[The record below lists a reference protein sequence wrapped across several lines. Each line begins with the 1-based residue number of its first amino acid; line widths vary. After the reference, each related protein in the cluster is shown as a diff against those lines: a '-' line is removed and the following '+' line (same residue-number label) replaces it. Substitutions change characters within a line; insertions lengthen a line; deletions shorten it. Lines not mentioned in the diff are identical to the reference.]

1 MGGQLMLNPNT
12 ASGQAVI
19 VRRGKERASG
29 KKKRVSTLKKII
41 LRERSAKDAARAAV
55 GLAYLKDGGDAAAVD
70 GGDGVQQR
78 VEEEE
83 QGDDIVLH
91 VARDHVYISLE
102 TCSDGQVRVH
112 MLPVEAH
119 DEDETGSGDEEGSSS
134 STSWSD
140 ADGDDDAAS
149 VLSGDAHRIESEHSA
164 AAVVDHDAADSA
176 GLAAVGGLRVDAAP
190 FVPFGGRTYGA
201 PGPAAT
207 ACALCGVQC
216 GTALVLDQ
224 HMRGK
229 SHSRHVRAA
238 AAQAL
243 REQSAFNQANGGG
256 VPADSRTEP
265 QTQTQQAQ
273 RSTQCRYGRQVVTPE
288 LNGATTALLTR
299 LLELQARLRAREPL
313 KAKARQ
319 RLVFGLRECS
329 KALRTRRAKA
339 LVVAP
344 NVEQITAPGGLDEA
358 VDDLLAAARQ
368 TSVPVVLALTRSRM
382 GALTGRRVKMSAAC
396 VLDASGCEE
405 AFKAVLK
412 MAEDGEKAW
421 MRQHPDAE
429 PLPSAGSSLAALDA
443 PLLLL
448 RRDGRQ
454 RTLRPGE
461 QAPAAAARVALMS

>member
-1 MGGQLMLNPNT
+1 MLNPNT

-55 GLAYLKDGGDAAAVD
+55 GLASLKEGGDAAAAVD

-78 VEEEE
+78 EED
-83 QGDDIVLH
+83 QGEDIVLH

-102 TCSDGQVRVH
+102 TCSDGRVRVH

-119 DEDETGSGDEEGSSS
+119 DEDETGSEDEEGSSS

-149 VLSGDAHRIESEHSA
+149 VLSGDAHRIESEALESANGERSA
-164 AAVVDHDAADSA
+164 AAVVDHAGTDNA

-190 FVPFGGRTYGA
+190 FVPFGGRAYGA

-229 SHSRHVRAA
+229 SHARHVRAA

-243 REQSAFNQANGGG
+243 REQSALNQASAGG

-265 QTQTQQAQ
+265 QAQTQ
-273 RSTQCRYGRQVVTPE
+273 RSPQCRYGRQVITPE
-288 LNGATTALLTR
+288 LNGATAALLTR

-412 MAEDGEKAW
+412 MAEDGERAW

-461 QAPAAAARVALMS
+461 QAPAAAARVGLVS